1 MDITKLNLN
10 ENSFNE
16 IFKEIERDN
25 KQSLA
30 NGFLMRTSSII
41 VYLYFKYKSQI
52 TQIFKEKNNQQNL
65 YGLFKLIKLEV
76 QNDNIC
82 TRLDSNQ
89 ILYNVKT
96 LLSNEF
102 FDEKKDHNIK
112 EIITKEYLYMKKIKI
127 LVHLI
132 KLLIIL
138 QMEKQM

>member
-16 IFKEIERDN
+16 IFKEIEKDN

-82 TRLDSNQ
+82 TLLDSNQ

-112 EIITKEYLYMKKIKI
+112 EIITKEYLYMKIIKI